1 MSNEPTANATGTP
14 PARSGPYWAR
24 AYDVV
29 GKAVFEI
36 LIVAVGVLL
45 ALAVEEWREESQ
57 QEQLADHAR
66 STLRAEILANREA
79 VFKRHRRIAE
89 LYALVA
95 ANPERVGEFVF
106 DRRNRALLLNDSAW
120 IMAVETG
127 ALRWLSNAE
136 RASVAEV
143 YASHQRLRDVT
154 GQEMTKWSELAAF
167 DPEAGSPEATA
178 ARNRAIRI
186 WQAYALRVQ
195 LAHCATAGRYEQA
208 LGARL
213 PHARLV
219 DFCAGRRPDES
230 PETLY
235 AEWYKRG
242 WASPVPPRFR

>member
-1 MSNEPTANATGTP
+1 M
-14 PARSGPYWAR
+14 
-24 AYDVV
+24 
-29 GKAVFEI
+29 
-36 LIVAVGVLL
+36 IVAVGVML
-45 ALAVEEWREESQ
+45 ALAVEEWRDESQ
-57 QEQLADHAR
+57 QKQLADHAR
-66 STLRAEILANREA
+66 ATLHAEILANREA
-79 VFKRHRRIAE
+79 VFKRHRRVAE

-136 RASVAEV
+136 RASVAEI

-167 DPEAGSPEATA
+167 DPGSNSPQTTA
-178 ARNRAIRI
+178 DRNRAIRI

-195 LAHCATAGRYEQA
+195 LSNCATAGRYEQA
-208 LGARL
+208 LGADL

-219 DFCAGRRPDES
+219 EFCAGRRPDER

-235 AEWYKRG
+235 GEWVKRG
-242 WASPVPPRFR
+242 WASPVRPQFR